1 MLHDKNSSNCDVS
14 SSNRILKPTSNDITN
29 LDTIDDVLLPMC
41 GAVQVVR
48 ADDVDGGGGGTA
60 LHHVHYVVRVRDV
73 ETEIMI

>member
-1 MLHDKNSSNCDVS
+1 MFFSSD
-14 SSNRILKPTSNDITN
+14 RILKPTSNFYH